1 MIVSVV
7 WIIILVWLLISSI
20 SRTTVV
26 TSVAVVGIR
35 IGQVVVVVVVV
46 SVVVISSVVVVV
58 VVAVA
63 VVVSDV
69 VQSWELLSN
78 LSENSILLP
87 NSTSQHTTLNERKE
101 FKKVIF

>member
-35 IGQVVVVVVVV
+35 IGQVVVVVVT
-46 SVVVISSVVVVV
+46 VVVILSVVVVV

-63 VVVSDV
+63 VVICDV